1 MIRRGYILSLGA
13 VLLFATA
20 AIGAGST
27 VMLLDPPGPNEY
39 LFPYQPIVA
48 LVDTPD
54 PNDPVVTDDPIVG
67 NTPGDTSKPKVDL
80 VYPIDDREGDHLTGN
95 NGNPFLLNDP
105 SAIEKNVEYDV
116 ETDRFIITETVNG
129 IAVRPPVYMTSD
141 EYIKYEEEQTRREY
155 YRERVNSIQL
165 VEKEG
170 IIPKI
175 VPNTDRKGFDF
186 GPIEIKP
193 SGNVD
198 ITLGGNVQKIDNP
211 ILTEQAR
218 KQGGFDFDMN
228 INMSVTGNIADL
240 MKINLNYNTGATFD
254 FENQIKLKYEG
265 EEDDIIRSIE
275 AGNVSFPLPTALIQG
290 TQSLFGVATK
300 MQFGR
305 LTISNVFSQQKS
317 RSQNL
322 QIENGAQV
330 QTFEVFS
337 DEYDENRHYFLAHPF
352 RENYND
358 ALATLPNISSQVQVT
373 RLEVWVTN
381 RTGATQNVR
390 DVVAFQDLAE
400 PTRIFNPLVTPNAGT
415 GQPNNNANSLY
426 STLTQSP
433 GFRNIDQVNPN
444 LVAAGLEPTEDYEKV
459 YARQLTPSEYTYNP
473 VLGYLSLNQALY
485 PDEVL
490 AVAFEYTFNG
500 EVYKVGEF
508 AQDIP
513 PDSIAAS
520 KVLFLKMLKAT
531 SIRPTVPI
539 WDLMMKNIYSIGAF
553 QVSQEEF
560 RLEVFYQD
568 PGGGLKRYLPVGS
581 LQGQPLVRVVG
592 LDRFNNQGDPQP
604 DGVFDFRSGIT
615 INPLNGRIIFPV
627 LEPFG
632 QDLREQFPSSEQTTV
647 AENVIYDELYDSIK
661 VIAQQYPQ
669 YNRFVLKG
677 QYQSS
682 VSSEIS
688 LGAFNV
694 PEGSVV
700 VTAGGQRLVEG
711 QDYTV
716 DYSLGRVKV
725 INEGVL
731 NSGVP
736 INVSFENNTLF
747 GFQQRTLFGT
757 RLDYWVSDK
766 FSIGATHMFLKER
779 PFTQKVNIGDDPIAN
794 NIFGVDFKYNTESQF
809 LTWLV
814 DKLPFYS
821 TKEVSSFSLSGEMAH
836 LKPGHSKAIG
846 AAGLVYIDD
855 FEGSSS
861 SYDLKFP
868 AINWRMSSTPVG
880 ASNNFTSDLFPEAQL
895 FNDLAYGYNRAKLA
909 WYNID
914 PIFSGSIQG
923 TPGHL
928 SNDDKSNHYVRVVL
942 EQEVFPNRTP
952 TVSSFQQNLVTFDLS
967 YFPSDRGQY
976 NFEFQPDGRPGIS
989 SGVNPNG
996 TLKNPR
1002 SRWGGITRAID
1013 NNNFE
1018 AANIEFIEIWMM
1030 DPFIYNQNSSGGD
1043 MYINLGNISED
1054 ILKDS
1059 RFFYENGLPPP
1070 GSPVQVDQSEWGKI
1084 PRVPPIV
1091 NAFDNDPSV
1100 RDVQDVGLDGLN
1112 DEEERIVRDSFLNS
1126 LQGYLDPEAFAELQ
1140 ADPASDNYHYYLG
1153 DDYDQEELGII
1164 DRYKKFNNPQGN
1176 SPVQTGNTI
1185 SSAGTNQPDT
1195 EDLNRDNTI
1204 NENEQYFQYRLS
1216 LRPNMQVGE
1225 NYIVNIQEPSVKLV
1239 NGNDETIKWYQIK
1252 IPINE
1257 FETRVGN
1264 IPDFKSIRFI
1274 RVFLT
1279 GWDEPVIIR
1288 MGRFE
1293 LVRNQWRRYLQ
1304 SLQEPGEYIPEDNVS
1319 STFFNVIA
1327 VNIEEN
1333 GRRQPIPYVLPPGIR
1348 REQNLNTQNINA
1360 LQNEQS
1366 VSVQVCGLQDGD
1378 ARAIYKNL
1386 NLDIRQY
1393 KRMRMFIHAESLVGA
1408 EPIND
1413 GDVTAFIRIGSDFTQ
1428 NYYEYE
1434 IPLVLTPYTFTDTSE
1449 IWKEVNELNLNLD
1462 SLISLKLERNNV
1474 TENLTNPY
1482 KIVDAR
1488 GNSLTIVGNPDLG
1501 VVRTVMLGIRNPK
1514 KVSIES
1520 PDDAQPKCAEVW
1532 FNELRLEG
1540 FEESGGW
1547 AAMVRMETKLA
1558 DLGSLVFSA
1567 NMHTIGFGQIEM
1579 KNDQRFRD
1587 QLWQY
1592 DFSANLE
1599 LSKFFPLKWGLRIP
1613 FYGGV
1618 SQTFSTPQYDPYQL
1632 DVPLEEQLK
1641 LLSGSDKRNYKR
1653 DAQTLSTIKGY
1664 NFSNVRVINQNSEKK
1679 PRVWDI
1685 YNLNLTWAYS
1695 EILRSDPFLES
1706 DFTKRYRASL
1716 GYNFA
1721 PQEKSIYPFKKLIKS
1736 RSKYLSIIKDINFN
1750 PVPNSLS
1757 FNTDFNRQ
1765 FGEVQQRRLGTDEY
1779 VVPATFNKYFTW
1791 DRMYGIKWNPFKSVN
1806 LDFSAINNARIDE
1819 PTGRLDTDAKKDT
1832 LWDNILDFGRT
1843 TRYQQ
1848 SFNATYNLPIDK
1860 IPVLDWIQIRTGY
1873 GTTYSWVAA
1882 PLVLDS
1888 SGNFSDNPLGNTIN
1902 NSNSLRLNGEFNI
1915 KNLYDKVKFLKPYNS
1930 NRSRQNDTKEKRAS
1944 TIANNEKR
1952 ENKINDDIRKQ
1963 KEELAKTKTDIKEM
1977 KASDEEQKKE
1987 KVKQLKQRKKSI
1999 KDRIKKLKTDKQRIQ
2014 SPENPAI
2021 SPFIRPLISVKRL
2034 SVNYT
2039 ESRTTT
2045 LPGYLPKTRFFGQ
2058 DQGFNTPGLKFAFG
2072 QQPTQGDLDRY
2083 AENGWISS
2091 DTLLNYQFMQTSSQ
2105 NLNIRGVV
2113 EPFRDLRIDLT
2124 LTKTTAQNYSEF
2136 FKVRTEGGAFEHLS
2150 PITTGSYSISFIT
2163 VKTFFQRPNEIG
2175 FTQAFK
2181 DFEGN
2186 RATIAER
2193 LANGNPNSIT
2203 PFFVQNTEQGD
2214 TLTNYRE
2221 GYGPY
2226 AQDVLIPAFIA
2237 SYTGRDINS
2246 VTLNPFKLIPL
2257 PNWRLTYNGFSKM
2270 KGLDKLFDNFTIT
2283 HAYNSTFTMSG
2294 YISNLNFEGSG
2305 YFEPS
2310 AVDTLTNNFY
2320 PQRNIPAIVIS
2331 EQFAPLIG
2339 VDITWKNGMITKFDY
2354 KKSRNLS
2361 MSFVSYQMSE
2371 SRTEE
2376 FTFGFGYRL
2385 KGLTLPIKRNGKKVK
2400 LKNDINF
2407 RVDVSYRDNV
2417 TLNNRLD
2424 QEISEPTAGMK
2435 TIRVAPAIDYII
2447 SQRLNIRIFLDRT
2460 RSIPATSASF
2470 PITNTRAG
2478 VTLRFT
2484 L

>member
-13 VLLFATA
+13 VLLFVSA
-20 AIGAGST
+20 AIGASST
-27 VMLLDPPGPNEY
+27 ALLLDPPGPNEY
-39 LFPYQPIVA
+39 LFPDRPVILPI
-48 LVDTPD
+48 DTPD
-54 PNDPVVTDDPIVG
+54 PANAVPLGPVTA
-67 NTPGDTSKPKVDL
+67 GDTAKPVNL
-80 VYPIDDREGDHLTGN
+80 PYPLEDRQGDHVTGGGN
-95 NGNPFLLNDP
+95 NPFLLNDP
-105 SAIEKNVEYDV
+105 AAIEKNVEYDV

-129 IAVRPPVYMTSD
+129 TAVRPPVYMTFE
-141 EYIKYEEEQTRREY
+141 EYLEYEEQQARREY
-155 YRERVNSIQL
+155 YRERVNSITL
-165 VEKEG
+165 VEKQG

-175 VPNTDRKGFDF
+175 VPQKEKKGFF
-186 GPIEIKP
+186 GDGGIIDIKP

-211 ILTEQAR
+211 ILTRQAR

-228 INMSVTGNIADL
+228 INMSVVGNIADL
-240 MKINLNYNTGATFD
+240 LKINLTYNTGATFD

-265 EEDDIIRSIE
+265 EEDDIIRSIS
-275 AGNVSFPLPTALIQG
+275 AGNVSFPLTTSLIQG
-290 TQSLFGVATK
+290 SQSLFGVATK
-300 MQFGR
+300 LQFGR

-317 RSQNL
+317 RAQNL
-322 QIENGAQV
+322 QIQNGAQV
-330 QTFEVFS
+330 QTFEVFT
-337 DEYDENRHYFLAHPF
+337 DEYDENRHYFLTHAF
-352 RENYND
+352 RDNYND

-400 PTRIFNPLVTPNAGT
+400 PVRIYNPLIIPT
-415 GQPNNNANSLY
+415 GAIRPNNNANNLY
-426 STLTQSP
+426 SQLTQNP
-433 GFRNIDQVNPN
+433 GFRNIDQVSPN
-444 LVAAGLEPTEDYEKV
+444 LVGAGLQPTQDYEKV
-459 YARQLTPSEYTYNP
+459 FARQLTSSEYTFNP
-473 VLGYLSLNQALY
+473 VLGYVSLNQALY

-490 AVAFEYTFNG
+490 AVAFEYTYNG
-500 EVYKVGEF
+500 EVFKVGEF

-531 SIRPTVPI
+531 SIRPTFPV

-553 QVSQEEF
+553 QVNQEDF
-560 RLEVFYQD
+560 KLEVFYQE
-568 PGGGLKRYLPVGS
+568 PGGGLKRYLPAGS

-604 DGVFDFRSGIT
+604 DGVFDFRPGIT
-615 INPLNGRIIFPV
+615 INPVNGRIIFPV

-632 QDLREQFPSSEQTTV
+632 SDLRAKFPTDEQTTV
-647 AENVIYDELYDSIK
+647 AENIVYDELYDSIK

-669 YNRFVLKG
+669 YNRFVMKG
-677 QYQSS
+677 QYKSS
-682 VSSEIS
+682 ISSEIS

-694 PEGSVV
+694 PPGSVV
-700 VTAGGQRLVEG
+700 VTAGGQRLTEG
-711 QDYTV
+711 QDFSV
-716 DYSLGRVKV
+716 DYSLGRVK
-725 INEGVL
+725 ILNEGVL

-794 NIFGVDFKYNTESQF
+794 NIMGVDFKYNTQSQF

-821 TKEVSSFSLSGEMAH
+821 TKEVSSFSLTGEMAH
-836 LKPGHSKAIG
+836 LSPGHSKAIG
-846 AAGLVYIDD
+846 GPGLVYIDD

-861 SYDLKFP
+861 SFDLKFP
-868 AINWRMSSTPVG
+868 AINWRMSSTPLG
-880 ASNNFTSDLFPEAQL
+880 ASNNFDSELFPEARL
-895 FNDLAYGYNRAKLA
+895 FNDLAYGYNRSKLA

-914 PIFSGSIQG
+914 PGFVRNTQG
-923 TPGHL
+923 FPDYYT
-928 SNDDKSNHYVRVVL
+928 NDQLSNHYIREVL

-952 TVSSFQQNLVTFDLS
+952 TVSTFQQNLVTFDLS
-967 YFPSDRGQY
+967 YFPSERGQY
-976 NFEFQPDGRPGIS
+976 NFEFQPNGQPGIS
-989 SGVNPNG
+989 SGINPNG

-1030 DPFIYNQNSSGGD
+1030 DPFIYNENSSGGD

-1059 RFFYENGLPPP
+1059 RFFYENGLPQP
-1070 GSPVQVDQSEWGKI
+1070 GSPVQVDNSTWGKI

-1091 NAFDNDPSV
+1091 NAFDNDPDV
-1100 RDVQDVGLDGLN
+1100 RGAQDVGFDGLN
-1112 DEEERIVRDSFLNS
+1112 DDEERVQRTDFLTNV
-1126 LQGYLDPEAFAELQ
+1126 QGYLDPAAFTVLQ
-1140 ADPASDNYHYYLG
+1140 NDPASDNYQHYLDGGYTSV
-1153 DDYDQEELGII
+1153 QASIT

-1176 SPVQTGNTI
+1176 SPVQTGNTL
-1185 SSAGTNQPDT
+1185 SNAGTNNPDS

-1204 NENEQYFQYRLS
+1204 NENEQYFQYRVNLH
-1216 LRPNMQVGE
+1216 PNMEVGE
-1225 NYIVNIQEPSVKLV
+1225 NYIVNIQTPNVKLK
-1239 NGNDETIKWYQIK
+1239 NGTQEQVRWYQMK

-1257 FETRVGN
+1257 YETRVGN

-1304 SLQEPGEYIPEDNVS
+1304 SLQEPGEYIPEDNVTN
-1319 STFFNVIA
+1319 TFFNVIA

-1333 GRRQPIPYVLPPGIR
+1333 GRRNPIPYILPPGIR

-1360 LQNEQS
+1360 QQNEQS

-1378 ARAIYKNL
+1378 SRAIYKNI

-1408 EPIND
+1408 EPIKD

-1434 IPLVLTPYTFTDTSE
+1434 IPLVLTPYTFVDSGE
-1449 IWKEVNELNLNLD
+1449 IWKVENELNLNLD
-1462 SLISLKLERNNV
+1462 SLISLKLERNAN

-1482 KIVDAR
+1482 RIIDAQ
-1488 GNSLTIVGNPDLG
+1488 GNQITIVGNPDMG

-1514 KVSIES
+1514 KVNIES
-1520 PDDAQPKCAEVW
+1520 ADDGLPKCVEVW
-1532 FNELRLEG
+1532 YNELRLEG
-1540 FEESGGW
+1540 FEEQGGW
-1547 AAMVRMETKLA
+1547 AAMARMETRLA
-1558 DLGSLVFSA
+1558 DLGNIVFST

-1592 DFSANLE
+1592 DFAANLE
-1599 LSKFFPLKWGLRIP
+1599 LGKFFPLKSGIRIP

-1641 LLSGSDKRNYKR
+1641 LLSGSDRRDYKR
-1653 DAQTLSTIKGY
+1653 RSQTLTLIKGY
-1664 NFSNVRVINQNSEKK
+1664 NFSNVRVINQKADK
-1679 PRVWDI
+1679 PPRIWDI
-1685 YNLNLTWAYS
+1685 YNWNFTWAYS
-1695 EILRSDPFLES
+1695 EILKSDPFLES
-1706 DFTKRYRASL
+1706 DFTKRYRASI
-1716 GYNFA
+1716 GWNFA
-1721 PQEKSIYPFKKLIKS
+1721 PKERSITPLKNVIKS
-1736 RSKYLSIIKDINFN
+1736 RSKYLDIIKDINFN

-1765 FGEVQQRRLGTDEY
+1765 YGEVQQRKLGDEEF

-1791 DRMYGIKWNPFKSVN
+1791 DRMYGIKWNPFKSLN

-1819 PTGRLDTDAKKDT
+1819 PTGRLNTKEKKDT
-1832 LWDNILDFGRT
+1832 LWSNIFEFGRT
-1843 TRYQQ
+1843 TRYQH
-1848 SFNATYNLPIDK
+1848 SFNANYNVPIDK
-1860 IPVLDWIQIRTGY
+1860 IPFLDWVQIRTGY
-1873 GTTYSWVAA
+1873 GSTYSWVAA
-1882 PLVLDS
+1882 PLVLD
-1888 SGNFSDNPLGNTIN
+1888 GNGQFTDNPLGNTLN
-1902 NSNSLRLNGEFNI
+1902 NSNNIRLNGEFNI
-1915 KNLYDKVKFLKPYNS
+1915 KNLYDKSKFLKPYNS
-1930 NRSRQNDTKEKRAS
+1930 NRSRQGDTKEKRAA
-1944 TIANNEKR
+1944 TLAGNKKR
-1952 ENKINDDIRKQ
+1952 EDKIEDDIKKQ
-1963 KEELAKTKTDIKEM
+1963 KEELVKAKQEIKAV
-1977 KASDEEQKKE
+1977 KASDDTLKKE
-1987 KVKQLKQRKKSI
+1987 KLAQIKLRKKSI
-1999 KDRIKKLKTDKQRIQ
+1999 KERIKKLKADKQRIL
-2014 SPENPAI
+2014 SPE
-2021 SPFIRPLISVKRL
+2021 SPGLSPLIRPLISVKRI

-2039 ESRTTT
+2039 ETRTTS
-2045 LPGYLPKTRFFGQ
+2045 LPGYLPKTRFIGQ
-2058 DQGFNTPGLKFAFG
+2058 DKGFNTPGLDFAFG
-2072 QQPTQGDLDRY
+2072 TQPTSKTLDEY
-2083 AENGWISS
+2083 ANNNWISS
-2091 DTLLNYQFMQTSSQ
+2091 DTLLNYQFMQTVSK
-2105 NLNIRGVV
+2105 NLNIRGVI
-2113 EPFRDLRIDLT
+2113 EPFRDLRVDLT
-2124 LTKTTAQNYSEF
+2124 LTKTTMDNFNEF
-2136 FKVRTEGGAFEHLS
+2136 FKVRTPGGEHEHLS
-2150 PITTGSYSISFIT
+2150 PLNTGSVSISYIAI
-2163 VKTFFQRPNEIG
+2163 KTFFQKPNALG

-2181 DFEGN
+2181 DFEAG
-2186 RATIAER
+2186 RDEISQR
-2193 LANGNPNSIT
+2193 LANGNPNSNELY
-2203 PFFVQNTEQGD
+2203 FVQNTETGD
-2214 TLTNYRE
+2214 TLRNFRE

-2226 AQDVLIPAFIA
+2226 SQDVLIPAFISA
-2237 SYTGRDINS
+2237 YTGKSLND

-2257 PNWRLTYNGFSKM
+2257 PNWRITYNGLSKM
-2270 KGLDKLFDNFTIT
+2270 KGFDKLFTNFTIS

-2294 YISNLNFEGSG
+2294 FISNLNFEGSG
-2305 YFEPS
+2305 YFEPT
-2310 AVDTLTNNFY
+2310 AIDTLTNNYY
-2320 PQRNIPAIVIS
+2320 PQKNIPAIVIS
-2331 EQFAPLIG
+2331 EQFAPLSG
-2339 VDITWKNGMITKFDY
+2339 VDITWKNGITTKFDY

-2385 KGLTLPIKRNGKKVK
+2385 KGLSIPNPFNKKKKVK

-2424 QEISEPTAGMK
+2424 QEIIVPTAGMK
-2435 TIRVAPAIDYII
+2435 TIRVAPSIDYII
-2447 SQRLNIRIFLDRT
+2447 NQRLNIRIFLDRT

-2478 VTLRFT
+2478 ITLRFT

>member
-1 MIRRGYILSLGA
+1 MIRRGYILAVGA
-13 VLLFATA
+13 VLLFVTA

-27 VMLLDPPGPNEY
+27 VLYLNPPGPNEY
-39 LFPYQPIVA
+39 LFPDRPVT
-48 LVDTPD
+48 LPVDTPD
-54 PNDPVVTDDPIVG
+54 PANPAVPLGPVE
-67 NTPGDTSKPKVDL
+67 PGDTSKPIVL
-80 VYPIDDREGDHLTGN
+80 PYPLEDRQGDHVTDG
-95 NGNPFLLNDP
+95 GDNPFMLDDP
-105 SAIEKNVEYDV
+105 AAIKKNVEYDV

-129 IAVRPPVYMTSD
+129 VPVRPPVYMTFE
-141 EYIKYEEEQTRREY
+141 EYLEYEEQETRRDY
-155 YRERVNSIQL
+155 YKERVNSITL
-165 VEKEG
+165 VEKQG

-175 VPNTDRKGFDF
+175 IPNTEKKGFF
-186 GPIEIKP
+186 GDGAIIDIKP

-228 INMSVTGNIADL
+228 INMSVVGNIADVL
-240 MKINLNYNTGATFD
+240 KINLNYNTGATFD

-265 EEDDIIRSIE
+265 QEDDIIRSIE
-275 AGNVSFPLPTALIQG
+275 AGNVSFPLPTSLIQG
-290 TQSLFGVATK
+290 SQSLFGVATK
-300 MQFGR
+300 LQFGR

-317 RSQNL
+317 RAQNL

-330 QTFEVFS
+330 QTFEVFT
-337 DEYDENRHYFLAHPF
+337 DEYDENRHYFLTQAF
-352 RENYND
+352 RSNYNA

-390 DVVAFQDLAE
+390 DVVAFQDLGE
-400 PTRIFNPLVTPNAGT
+400 PVRIYNPLFLPT
-415 GQPNNNANSLY
+415 GQAQPNNNANTLY
-426 STLTQSP
+426 GTLTANP
-433 GFRNIDQVNPN
+433 GFRNIDQVSPN
-444 LVAAGLEPTEDYEKV
+444 LVASGLEPTEDYEKV
-459 YARQLTPSEYTYNP
+459 FARQLTPSEYTFNP
-473 VLGYLSLNQALY
+473 VLGYVSLNQALY

-500 EVYKVGEF
+500 EVFKVGEF

-531 SIRPTVPI
+531 SIRPTFPL

-553 QVSQEEF
+553 QVNQEDF

-568 PGGGLKRYLPVGS
+568 PGGGLKRYLPAGS

-632 QDLREQFPSSEQTTV
+632 DDLRSQFPADEQTTI
-647 AENVIYDELYDSIK
+647 AENLVYDELYDSIK

-677 QYQSS
+677 QYKSS
-682 VSSEIS
+682 ITSEIS

-694 PEGSVV
+694 PPGSVV

-711 QDYTV
+711 QDFSV
-716 DYSLGRVKV
+716 DYSLGRVKI

-794 NIFGVDFKYNTESQF
+794 NIMGVDFKYNTESQL

-821 TKEVSSFSLSGEMAH
+821 TKEVSSFSLVGEMAR

-846 AAGLVYIDD
+846 SAGLVYIDD

-861 SYDLKFP
+861 SFDLKFP
-868 AINWRMSSTPVG
+868 ANNWRVSSAPLG
-880 ASNNFTSDLFPEAQL
+880 ASNNFDTELFPEARL
-895 FNDLAYGYNRAKLA
+895 FNDLAYGYNRAKLT
-909 WYNID
+909 WYNLD
-914 PIFSGSIQG
+914 PGFVRNIQG
-923 TPGHL
+923 FPDYFTPDEL
-928 SNDDKSNHYVRVVL
+928 SNHYVREVL

-967 YFPSDRGQY
+967 YFPSERGQY
-976 NFEFQPDGRPGIS
+976 NFEFQPNGQPGLS
-989 SGVNPNG
+989 SGLNPDG

-1030 DPFIYNQNSSGGD
+1030 DPFIYNTNSTGGD
-1043 MYINLGNISED
+1043 MFINLGNISED

-1059 RFFYENGLPPP
+1059 RFFYENGLPQP
-1070 GSPVQVDQSEWGKI
+1070 GSPVQVDTSDWGKI

-1091 NAFDNDPSV
+1091 NAFDNDPAV
-1100 RDVQDVGLDGLN
+1100 RDAQDIGLDGLN
-1112 DEEERIVRDSFLNS
+1112 DEEERVQRTDFLNN
-1126 LQGYLDPEAFAELQ
+1126 LQGYLDPAAFATVQ
-1140 ADPASDNYHYYLG
+1140 GDPASDNYHYYLG
-1153 DDYDQEELGII
+1153 DDYDQARLGIV

-1204 NENEQYFQYRLS
+1204 NENEQYFQYRIPLT
-1216 LRPNMQVGE
+1216 PNMQVGE
-1225 NYIVNIQEPSVKLV
+1225 NYIVNIQEPNVKLV
-1239 NGNDETIKWYQIK
+1239 NGTNETVKWYQFK

-1279 GWDEPVIIR
+1279 GWDEPVVIR

-1304 SLQEPGEYIPEDNVS
+1304 SLQEPGEYIPEDNIAN
-1319 STFFNVIA
+1319 TFFNVIA

-1333 GRRQPIPYVLPPGIR
+1333 GRREPIPYVLPPGIV
-1348 REQNLNTQNINA
+1348 REQNLNTQNVNA
-1360 LQNEQS
+1360 QQNEQS
-1366 VSVQVCGLQDGD
+1366 LSVQVCGLQDGD
-1378 ARAIYKNL
+1378 ARAVYKNL

-1408 EPIND
+1408 QEIRD

-1434 IPLVLTPYTFTDTSE
+1434 IPLKLTPYTFTDSAE
-1449 IWKEVNELNLNLD
+1449 IWQEINELNLNLD
-1462 SLISLKLERNNV
+1462 SLINLKLERNAV

-1488 GNSLTIVGNPDLG
+1488 GNTLTIVGNPDLG
-1501 VVRTVMLGIRNPK
+1501 VVRTAMLGIRNPK
-1514 KVSIES
+1514 KVNVES
-1520 PDDAQPKCAEVW
+1520 ADDAQPKCVEVW

-1547 AAMVRMETKLA
+1547 AAMVRMETRLA
-1558 DLGSLVFSA
+1558 DLGNIVFSA

-1587 QLWQY
+1587 MLWQY
-1592 DFSANLE
+1592 DFATNLE
-1599 LSKFFPLKWGLRIP
+1599 LGKFFPQKWGIRIP
-1613 FYGGV
+1613 FYAGV
-1618 SQTFSTPQYDPYQL
+1618 SQSFSTPQYDPYQL

-1641 LLSGSDKRNYKR
+1641 LLSGADKRDYKR
-1653 DAQTLSTIKGY
+1653 RAQTLSSIRGY
-1664 NFSNVRVINQNSEKK
+1664 NFSNVRVINQNAERK
-1679 PRVWDI
+1679 PKPWDV
-1685 YNLNLTWAYS
+1685 YNLNFTWAYS

-1706 DFTKRYRASL
+1706 DFTKRYRASI

-1721 PQEKSIYPFKKLIKS
+1721 PVEKSLYPFKNIIKS
-1736 RSKYLSIIKDINFN
+1736 RSKYLDIIKDINFN
-1750 PVPNSLS
+1750 PIPNSLS

-1765 FGEVQQRRLGTDEY
+1765 FGEVQQRRLGDEEFD
-1779 VVPATFNKYFTW
+1779 VPATFNKYFTW
-1791 DRMYGIKWNPFKSVN
+1791 DRMYGIKWNPFKSLN
-1806 LDFSAINNARIDE
+1806 LDFSAVNNARIDE

-1843 TRYQQ
+1843 TGYQH
-1848 SFNATYNLPIDK
+1848 SFNANYNLPIDK
-1860 IPVLDWIQIRTGY
+1860 IPLLDWVQVRTGY
-1873 GTTYSWVAA
+1873 GATYSWIAA
-1882 PLVLDS
+1882 PLVLGTD
-1888 SGNFSDNPLGNTIN
+1888 GEFAANPLGNTIN
-1902 NSNSLRLNGEFNI
+1902 NSNNLRLNGEFNF
-1915 KNLYDKVKFLKPYNS
+1915 KNLYDKSRFLKPYNS
-1930 NRSRQNDTKEKRAS
+1930 NRSRQGDTKEKRNA
-1944 TIANNEKR
+1944 TIAANEKR
-1952 ENKINDDIRKQ
+1952 EDKIVDDMRKQ
-1963 KEELAKTKTDIKEM
+1963 REELDKVKLEM
-1977 KASDEEQKKE
+1977 KELNASDDTLKKE
-1987 KVKQLKQRKKSI
+1987 KRQQLKLRKKSI
-1999 KDRIKKLKTDKQRIQ
+1999 KERIKKLKSDKQRIQ
-2014 SPENPAI
+2014 APESPGI
-2021 SPFIRPLISVKRL
+2021 SPVIRPLISIKRI

-2039 ESRTTT
+2039 ESRTTS

-2058 DQGFNTPGLKFAFG
+2058 DQGFNTPGLGYAFG
-2072 QQPTQGDLDRY
+2072 VQPTSKTLDEY
-2083 AENGWISS
+2083 ANNDWIST
-2091 DTLLNYQFMQTSSQ
+2091 DTLLNYQFMQTTTK

-2113 EPFRDLRIDLT
+2113 EPFRDLRVDLT
-2124 LTKTTAQNYSEF
+2124 LTKTTSDNFTEL
-2136 FKVRTEGGAFEHLS
+2136 FKVRTPGGPHEHLN
-2150 PITTGSYSISFIT
+2150 PVNTGSYSISFISI
-2163 VKTFFQRPNEIG
+2163 KTFFQKPNDLG

-2181 DFEGN
+2181 DFEGG
-2186 RATIAER
+2186 RDEISQR
-2193 LANGNPNSIT
+2193 LANGNPNSIGNFIPAT
-2203 PFFVQNTEQGD
+2203 D
-2214 TLTNYRE
+2214 TLDIPLDNYRE

-2226 AQDVLIPAFIA
+2226 SQDVLIPAFIA
-2237 SYTGRDINS
+2237 AYTGKSLND
-2246 VTLNPFKLIPL
+2246 VPLNPFKLIPL
-2257 PNWRLTYNGFSKM
+2257 PNWRITYNGLSKM
-2270 KGLDKLFDNFTIT
+2270 KGFSKVFENFTLT

-2294 YISNLNFEGSG
+2294 YISNLNFEGGG
-2305 YFEPS
+2305 YFQPS
-2310 AVDTLTNNFY
+2310 AVDTLTNNYY
-2320 PQRNIPAIVIS
+2320 PEKNIPAIVIS

-2339 VDITWKNGMITKFDY
+2339 VDITWKNGITTKFDY

-2385 KGLTLPIKRNGKKVK
+2385 KGLTLPFSFGGKKKIK

-2407 RVDVSYRDNV
+2407 VVDVSYRDNV

-2435 TIRVAPAIDYII
+2435 TIRVAPSITYVIN
-2447 SQRLNIRIFLDRT
+2447 QRLNIRIFLDRT